1 MNTKTRN
8 IIGWVLTAVLAFVF
22 ISSASMKLIGG
33 EQAAKGAAGFGISL
47 ATLKMLGV
55 IEIVSFL
62 LFVIPRTGMLGL
74 LLLSAYLGGAIATH
88 LEHHLPITA
97 PVGFQCL
104 LWIAAAIRFPE
115 LSQRLMGNN
124 TNVNNTSAKVVV

>member
-8 IIGWVLTAVLAFVF
+8 IIGWVLTAILAFAF
-22 ISSASMKLIGG
+22 IASASMKLTGG

-55 IEIVSFL
+55 IEIVSIL
-62 LFVIPRTGMLGL
+62 LFIIPRTGMLGL

-97 PVGFQCL
+97 PVVLQCL
-104 LWIAAAIRFPE
+104 LWITATIRFPE
-115 LSQRLMGNN
+115 LSQRLSG
-124 TNVNNTSAKVVV
+124 KVSTVK